1 MAAYIDNSLSS
12 SEQQQVDFHLL
23 ECGECLDALLDAK
36 AALENAEHVILPAD
50 EMKKLLELVP
60 ERRCIAGWFRDCID
74 RFTELF
80 AMPAPAVALC
90 LLLVCCIGFF
100 AGVRTSCEE
109 RNYSEKVAAAMM
121 FVVDTPFSSSGKKQ

>member
-1 MAAYIDNSLSS
+1 
-12 SEQQQVDFHLL
+12 LL

-109 RNYSEKVAAAMM
+109 LNYSEKVAAAMM